1 MTAVELFPL
10 PSSLSV
16 SMSLAEGL
24 SAVQFP
30 DPPAAVVM
38 VSAATGNSA
47 YVDEVVSVV
56 GP

>member
-1 MTAVELFPL
+1 VTAVELFPL
-10 PSSLSV
+10 PSSLNV

-38 VSAATGNSA
+38 VSAAGSSA